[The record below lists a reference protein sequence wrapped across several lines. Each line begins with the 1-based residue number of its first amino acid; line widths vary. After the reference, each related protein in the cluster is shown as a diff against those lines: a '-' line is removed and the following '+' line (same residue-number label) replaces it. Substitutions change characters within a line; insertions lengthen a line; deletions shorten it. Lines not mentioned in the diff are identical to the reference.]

1 MAASEQADSRG
12 MRRRGLLKAALPLG
26 VTATALGAS
35 PATAVATGAPSGA
48 LVRRGRDRIDVHCHL
63 IPDFYRRD
71 LAAHGITEI
80 GGVPIPTWSPTLAVG
95 FMNRYGIQAQV
106 VSVSEP
112 GVTYLSSAAERVAMA
127 QRLNTYTS
135 RDLVHP
141 TSAHLKGRF
150 GGFAVLPLGEN
161 VDEHD
166 VSRAVTEA
174 RRAVRE
180 LKLDGVGI
188 FSSYGGTYL
197 GDPVFAPLMKALD
210 DLGAMVFIHPTTPQS
225 YPDLGLPPFLYEF
238 TFDTTRALVNML
250 YKGAYRRYPRI
261 RWLAAHAGGTL
272 PYISYRTS
280 LLSLTPAVAQQVG
293 AAGLDDSSPS
303 FRRLFYDTA
312 LSPAPQAMKSVREL
326 AGTEH
331 ILFATDWPFT
341 SALFL
346 VAGDP
351 APQLDETFS
360 PAERLAVERS
370 NALVQFPAL
379 AARIGAARA

>member
-1 MAASEQADSRG
+1 M
-12 MRRRGLLKAALPLG
+12 
-26 VTATALGAS
+26 
-35 PATAVATGAPSGA
+35 
-48 LVRRGRDRIDVHCHL
+48 HCHL
-63 IPDFYRRD
+63 IPYFYRRD

-80 GGVPIPTWSPTLAVG
+80 GGVPVPPWSPDLAVN
-95 FMNRYGIQAQV
+95 FMNRYGIQTQV

-112 GVTYLSSAAERVAMA
+112 GVTYLSSAADRVALA

-135 RDLVHP
+135 RDLVHT

-150 GGFAVLPLGEN
+150 GGFAVLPLGGT
-161 VDEHD
+161 VDEQD
-166 VSRAVTEA
+166 VSRAVTEV
-174 RRAVRE
+174 RRAVRD

-188 FSSYGGTYL
+188 FSSYGGKYL

-210 DLGAMVFIHPTTPQS
+210 DLGAMVFIHPSTPQS

-250 YKGAYRRYPRI
+250 YKGVYQRYPRI

-280 LLSLTPAVAQQVG
+280 LLTLTPAIAQQVG
-293 AAGLDDSSPS
+293 AAGLDDSSPH
-303 FRRLFYDTA
+303 FRKIFYDTA

-326 AGTEH
+326 AGTERV
-331 ILFATDWPFT
+331 LFATDWPFT

-346 VAGDP
+346 AAGDP
-351 APQLDETFS
+351 APQLNETFS

-370 NALVQFPAL
+370 NALAQFPAL
-379 AARIGAARA
+379 AARIGAKPA

>member
-1 MAASEQADSRG
+1 MANTGQVDSRG

-26 VTATALGAS
+26 ATAAALGAG
-35 PATAVATGAPSGA
+35 PASAIGGASSDAPA
-48 LVRRGRDRIDVHCHL
+48 RRGRDRIDVHCHL
-63 IPDFYRRD
+63 IPDFYRRS

-80 GGVPIPTWSPTLAVG
+80 GGVPVPAWSPNLAVN
-95 FMNRYGIQAQV
+95 FMNRYGIQTQV

-112 GVTYLSSAAERVAMA
+112 GVTYLSSAKDRVAMA

-135 RDLVHP
+135 RDLVHA
-141 TSAHLKGRF
+141 TSARLKGRF
-150 GGFAVLPLGEN
+150 GGFAVLPLGSTPDEQN
-161 VDEHD
+161 VSH
-166 VSRAVTEA
+166 AVTEA
-174 RRAVRE
+174 GRAVRD
-180 LKLDGVGI
+180 LKMDGVGL
-188 FSSYGGTYL
+188 FSSYGGKYL

-210 DLGAMVFIHPTTPQS
+210 DLGAMVFIHPVTPQG

-250 YKGAYRRYPRI
+250 YKGVYQRYPRI

-272 PYISYRTS
+272 PYVSYRTS
-280 LLSLTPAVAQQVG
+280 LLTLTPAIAQQVG
-293 AAGLDDSSPS
+293 AAGLDDSSPY
-303 FRRLFYDTA
+303 FRKLFYDTA

-346 VAGDP
+346 AAGDP

-360 PAERLAVERS
+360 PTERLAVERS
-370 NALVQFPAL
+370 NALAQFPAL
-379 AARIGAARA
+379 AARITAEPA

>member
-1 MAASEQADSRG
+1 

-26 VTATALGAS
+26 ATATALGAW
-35 PATAVATGAPSGA
+35 PTTAAATGSTPSGA
-48 LVRRGRDRIDVHCHL
+48 PVRRGRDRIDVHCHL

-80 GGVPIPTWSPTLAVG
+80 GGVPVPTWSPDLAVN
-95 FMNRYGIQAQV
+95 FMNRYGIQTQV

-112 GVTYLSSAAERVAMA
+112 GVTYLSSAADRVAMA

-135 RDLVHP
+135 RGLVHT
-141 TSAHLKGRF
+141 TSARLKGRF
-150 GGFAVLPLGEN
+150 GGFAVLPLGDT
-161 VDEHD
+161 VDEQD
-166 VSRAVTEA
+166 VSHSVTEV

-180 LKLDGVGI
+180 LKMDGVGI
-188 FSSYGGTYL
+188 FSSYGGKYL

-210 DLGAMVFIHPTTPQS
+210 DLGAMVFIHPSTPQS
-225 YPDLGLPPFLYEF
+225 YPDLGLPAFLYEF

-250 YKGAYRRYPRI
+250 YKGVYQRYPRI

-280 LLSLTPAVAQQVG
+280 LLTMAPAIAQQVG
-293 AAGLDDSSPS
+293 AADLDDSSPC
-303 FRRLFYDTA
+303 FRKLFYDTA

-331 ILFATDWPFT
+331 VLFATDWPFT

-346 VAGDP
+346 AAGDP

-370 NALVQFPAL
+370 NALAQFPAL
-379 AARIGAARA
+379 AARIGAKPV

>member
-1 MAASEQADSRG
+1 MAASGQTDSHP

-26 VTATALGAS
+26 ATATALGAW
-35 PATAVATGAPSGA
+35 PATATGSAPSSA
-48 LVRRGRDRIDVHCHL
+48 PVRRGRDRIDVHCHL

-80 GGVPIPTWSPTLAVG
+80 GGVPVPTWSPDLAVN
-95 FMNRYGIQAQV
+95 FMNRYGIQTQV

-112 GVTYLSSAAERVAMA
+112 GVTYLSSAADRVAMA
-127 QRLNTYTS
+127 RRLNTYTS
-135 RDLVHP
+135 RDLVHT
-141 TSAHLKGRF
+141 TSARLKGRF
-150 GGFAVLPLGEN
+150 GGFAVLPLGGT
-161 VDEHD
+161 VDEQD
-166 VSRAVTEA
+166 VSHAVTEA
-174 RRAVRE
+174 RRAVRD
-180 LKLDGVGI
+180 LKLEGVGI
-188 FSSYGGTYL
+188 FSSYGGKYL

-210 DLGAMVFIHPTTPQS
+210 DLGAMVFIHPSTPQS

-250 YKGAYRRYPRI
+250 YKGVYQRYPRI

-280 LLSLTPAVAQQVG
+280 LLTLTPAIAQQLR
-293 AAGLDDSSPS
+293 AAGLDDSSPY
-303 FRRLFYDTA
+303 FRKLFYDTA

-326 AGTEH
+326 AGAEH

-341 SALFL
+341 NALFPA
-346 VAGDP
+346 AGDP

-370 NALVQFPAL
+370 NALAQFPAL
-379 AARIGAARA
+379 AARIGARPA

>member
-1 MAASEQADSRG
+1 MTASGQADSRG

-26 VTATALGAS
+26 ATAAALGAW
-35 PATAVATGAPSGA
+35 PATATDSAPSA
-48 LVRRGRDRIDVHCHL
+48 TPVRRGRDRIDVHCHL
-63 IPDFYRRD
+63 IPDFYRRS
-71 LAAHGITEI
+71 LASHGITEI
-80 GGVPIPTWSPTLAVG
+80 GGVPVPAWSPTLAVG
-95 FMNRYGIQAQV
+95 FMNRYGIQTQV

-112 GVTYLSSAAERVAMA
+112 GVTYLSSAKDRVAMA

-135 RDLVHP
+135 QDLVHT

-161 VDEHD
+161 VDEQD
-166 VSRAVTEA
+166 VSHAVTEA
-174 RRAVRE
+174 RRAVRD

-188 FSSYGGTYL
+188 FSSYGGKYL

-210 DLGAMVFIHPTTPQS
+210 DLGAMVFIHPTTPRD

-250 YKGAYRRYPRI
+250 YKGVYRRYPRV

-280 LLSLTPAVAQQVG
+280 LLTLTPAIAQQVG
-293 AAGLDDSSPS
+293 AAGLDDSSPA
-303 FRRLFYDTA
+303 FRGLFYDTA

-331 ILFATDWPFT
+331 VLFATDWPFT

-346 VAGDP
+346 TAGDP

-370 NALVQFPAL
+370 NALAQFPAL
-379 AARIGAARA
+379 AARIGAKRA

>member
-1 MAASEQADSRG
+1 

-26 VTATALGAS
+26 ATATALGAW
-35 PATAVATGAPSGA
+35 PATAAVTGNAPSGA
-48 LVRRGRDRIDVHCHL
+48 PVRRGRDRIDVHCHL

-71 LAAHGITEI
+71 LAAHGITDI
-80 GGVPIPTWSPTLAVG
+80 GGVPVPTWSPDLAVN
-95 FMNRYGIQAQV
+95 FMNRYGIQTQV
-106 VSVSEP
+106 VSLSEP
-112 GVTYLSSAAERVAMA
+112 GVTYLSSAADRVAMA

-135 RDLVHP
+135 RDLVHT
-141 TSAHLKGRF
+141 TSARLKGRF
-150 GGFAVLPLGEN
+150 GGFAVLPLGET
-161 VDEHD
+161 VDEQD
-166 VSRAVTEA
+166 VSHAVTEA
-174 RRAVRE
+174 RRAVRD
-180 LKLDGVGI
+180 LKLDGVGV
-188 FSSYGGTYL
+188 FSSYGGKYL

-210 DLGAMVFIHPTTPQS
+210 DLGAMVFIHPSTPQS

-250 YKGAYRRYPRI
+250 YKGVYQRYPRI

-280 LLSLTPAVAQQVG
+280 LLTLTPAIAQQVG
-293 AAGLDDSSPS
+293 AADLDDSSPC
-303 FRRLFYDTA
+303 FRKLFYDTA

-331 ILFATDWPFT
+331 VLFATDWPFT

-346 VAGDP
+346 AAGDP

-370 NALVQFPAL
+370 NALAQFPAL
-379 AARIGAARA
+379 AARIGAKPA